1 MNPSSP
7 QYWYHDYLVI
17 IGFNPMLAGSFIIF
31 HPYSSPICSMFALQP
46 VLNNHASWKSPYEIS
61 IFFQLVPILNHDFSV
76 GRPHILTSCQTCPSD
91 GIRMRR
97 CSTFWCVWSRGSW
110 WLDYDFPC
118 WEFIL
123 SPTDELIFFRGVGI
137 PPTRWWL
144 YNQVCG
150 YLGQPGLF
158 PALSG
163 DIFGTLRQLK
173 ITYLY
178 MFFPLKRSS
187 YRRIIYPWNLP
198 ISRHIAMEISA
209 HRQGT
214 NIVAHFR
221 MSWSVR
227 CKTFSFFG
235 VKIGVGARSQLPY
248 FIRVCNGSH
257 GPFID
262 DWCCFLMFFRWC
274 TSFNRWIMFNI
285 EHGPWLP

>member
-1 MNPSSP
+1 MISLWGGPTCWLHVKHVR
-7 QYWYHDYLVI
+7 QMWFGWED
-17 IGFNPMLAGSFIIF
+17 A
-31 HPYSSPICSMFALQP
+31 ALSG
-46 VLNNHASWKSPYEIS
+46 A
-61 IFFQLVPILNHDFSV
+61 F
-76 GRPHILTSCQTCPSD
+76 
-91 GIRMRR
+91 
-97 CSTFWCVWSRGSW
+97 
-110 WLDYDFPC
+110 
-118 WEFIL
+118 
-123 SPTDELIFFRGVGI
+123 GVGVPGDWI
-137 PPTRWWL
+137 MTFHVLGIYFKPNWRTHIFQRGW
-144 YNQVCG
+144 YTTNQMMINQVCG
-150 YLGQPGLF
+150 YLGQPELF

-178 MFFPLKRSS
+178 MFFHVFFPLKRSS

-198 ISRHIAMEISA
+198 ISWHIAMEISA

-227 CKTFSFFG
+227 CRTFSFFG
-235 VKIGVGARSQLPY
+235 VKIGVGARSQLAY
-248 FIRVCNGSH
+248 FIKVCNGSH

-262 DWCCFLMFFRWC
+262 DLCCFLMFFRWC